1 MKVYNFQSKNSQ
13 GTSSKN
19 SSGKISKLF
28 SKGFLKNLPW
38 PKIGTWVFRIGAAGV
53 LLIAFMFIYYSQ
65 QLPDPNRLLGRD
77 VPESTK
83 IYARD
88 ESLIYEV
95 HGEIKR
101 TLVNLE
107 DVSPDLINATISA
120 EDKNFY
126 NHSGISFTGLARS
139 AIVDIIYR
147 EKRQGGS
154 TITQQFVKNAILT
167 RDKSFIRKI
176 KEIIIAIE
184 LEARFSKD
192 DILKMYLNE
201 IPYGRNA
208 YGIEAASQTYFNK
221 KASELTL
228 AESAYL
234 ASLPQAPSFY
244 NPSGPNF
251 ESLKARQLYTLNQM
265 TELGYITEEEKEA
278 ALNEEVVF
286 ETIKTAIVAPHFV
299 QYVETYLAEKYG
311 EQTLQEGGYRVYT
324 TLDPKLQEI
333 AERAVREGVA
343 RNISANGYNGSLV
356 AMDPKTGQ
364 ILAMV
369 GSKDYFGKSQPEGCI
384 TGKTCLF
391 EPNVNVSTTLQQPG
405 SSFKPFAYV
414 TAFDRNHK
422 YAPASMLMDVVTNFG
437 NYTPRNFNLAEN
449 GPVSMRKALAGS
461 LNIPAVKTIALVGEE
476 DVVNTARDLGIQAPF
491 RDCGLSL
498 VLGGCDVKLV
508 DHTAAYGVLA
518 NEGKRVEKT
527 SILKIVSQ
535 TGEVLEEYEEKSTQA
550 LDPQAVYQVV
560 HVMSDN
566 SARAWVFGASS
577 PLQLGNRP
585 VAAKTGTTQEFRDG
599 WALGFTPSLVTGVW
613 VGNNNNTPM
622 RRDAVV
628 TAGPIWNQF
637 MREALADTPIEQF
650 NRPDGIRN
658 ITVDAVSGLLPTQY
672 TPQTVSE
679 VFADYNAPT
688 QYDNVHVPVEV
699 DSLTG
704 LPATDSTPPERRVTE
719 VYKVFHSERRNV
731 PSWEDPVIAWAL
743 GNGFKYPPNS
753 GITNPEPGDS
763 AKVQFT
769 APSDNQIITSLP
781 FTIGLNIDG
790 EVRKVDFLLNGSIV
804 GSINPDSS
812 SFQTTLNKEMP
823 DGTHTLAARVTFTNG
838 SSATNSVRV
847 RYSIDGGIS
856 MVSPESGDTVSDGW
870 QLEATSG
877 ENFNSVSFYYSSG
890 NTGSGTLIGQAQ
902 KVSSSGGYRYLL
914 EWDDL
919 PAPGTYRVFARSSN
933 GTVSTRVPVTI
944 N

>member
-1 MKVYNFQSKNSQ
+1 MKIYSFQSKNSSS
-13 GTSSKN
+13 SSKN
-19 SSGKISKLF
+19 NSSNKTRKLF
-28 SKGFLKNLPW
+28 VKGFLKKLPW
-38 PKIGTWVFRIGAAGV
+38 PKIGTWVFRVGAVGV
-53 LLIAFMFIYYSQ
+53 LLVAFMFIYYSQ

-88 ESLIYEV
+88 GSLIYEV

-107 DVSPDLINATISA
+107 DISPYLINATIA
-120 EDKNFY
+120 VEDKNFY
-126 NHSGISFTGLARS
+126 KHSGVSITGLARS
-139 AIVDIIYR
+139 IIVDLIYR

-192 DILKMYLNE
+192 EILKMYLNE

-208 YGIEAASQTYFNK
+208 YGIEAASLTYFNK

-251 ESLKARQLYTLNQM
+251 ELLKARQLYTLNQM
-265 TELGYITEEEKEA
+265 AELGYITEQEKEA
-278 ALNEEVVF
+278 ALNEKVVF
-286 ETIKTAIVAPHFV
+286 ETVKTAIVAPHFV

-311 EQTLQEGGYRVYT
+311 EQSLQEGGYRVYT
-324 TLDPKLQEI
+324 TLDPRLQEI
-333 AERAVREGVA
+333 AERAVREGVE

-384 TGKTCLF
+384 TGRTCLF
-391 EPNVNVSTTLQQPG
+391 EPSVNVATSLQQPG
-405 SSFKPFAYV
+405 SSFKPYAYV
-414 TAFDRNHK
+414 TAFNRDHK

-437 NYTPRNFNLAEN
+437 NYTPRNFNLSEN

-476 DVVNTARDLGIQAPF
+476 NVINTARDLGIEAPF
-491 RDCGLSL
+491 KDCGLSL
-498 VLGGCDVKLV
+498 VLGGCDVKLI

-518 NEGKRVEKT
+518 NEGKRVKKT
-527 SILKIVSQ
+527 SILKVISK
-535 TGEVLEEYEEKSTQA
+535 TGEVLEEYKEESTQV

-560 HVMSDN
+560 NIMSDN
-566 SARAWVFGASS
+566 NARAWVFGTNS

-599 WALGFTPSLVTGVW
+599 WTLGFTPSLVAGVW

-628 TAGPIWNQF
+628 TAAPIWNQF
-637 MREALADTPIEQF
+637 MREALAGTPIEQF

-704 LPATDSTPPERRVTE
+704 LPATDSTPPERRVVE
-719 VYKVFHSERRNV
+719 VYKVFHSERPNV

-743 GNGFKYPPNS
+743 KNGYKYPPGS
-753 GITNPEPGDS
+753 GITNPEPTDNT
-763 AKVQFT
+763 KVQFIT
-769 APSDNQIITSLP
+769 PTNNQLITSLP
-781 FTIGLNIDG
+781 FTVSLNVDG
-790 EVRKVDFLLNGSIV
+790 EISKVDLLLNGNV
-804 GSINPDSS
+804 VKTINPDSS
-812 SFQTTLNKEMP
+812 SFQTTINKTMP
-823 DGTHTLAARVTFTNG
+823 DGTYTLAAKVTFTDG
-838 SSATNSVRV
+838 SSTTNSVRV
-847 RYSIDGGIS
+847 RYSINGGIL
-856 MVSPESGDTVSDGW
+856 MISPESGDVISDGW
-870 QLEATSG
+870 QLEAISS
-877 ENFNSVSFYYSSG
+877 ENFNSVSFYFSSG
-890 NTGSGTLIGQAQ
+890 NAESGTLIGQAQ
-902 KVSSSGGYRYLL
+902 KISSPNGYRYLL
-914 EWDDL
+914 EWNDL
-919 PAPGTYRVFARSSN
+919 PSSGNYRVFAKSSN
-933 GTVSTRVPVTI
+933 GTVSTKVPITI